1 MQMTDPDIAN
11 IEKLLSANNDFGFR
25 LLSHLVKP
33 DIKENICISPP
44 SIATALAMTL
54 NGAEG
59 TTHQAIAHTLGVEGM
74 TLQEVNK
81 ASALARQM
89 LQESD
94 SEVLLVTADSLW
106 ARQGVQL
113 APEFVERLVEFYMA
127 EVRNVNFTPD
137 DLLAINGWVEEKTRK
152 KIVELLNSTD
162 IDEDTLLILLNAIYF
177 KGIWSQQF
185 DPALTREATFH
196 RLDGSHKELPM
207 MRQSGHYYCYED
219 QDLQAISL
227 PYGSGNMSML
237 IFLPAAHSSLQAF
250 HARLTPRNWERWI
263 SRFHQRAGE
272 ISLPRFR
279 LEFETTLNTPLQAMG
294 MEEAFH
300 ADANF
305 SGLCSEKIFIGLVR
319 HKTLLEV
326 NEEGTEAAASTA
338 VVMTRSAPLTMV
350 VDRPFFVAIYDS
362 TTGALLF
369 MGYVVDP
376 L

>member
-1 MQMTDPDIAN
+1 
-11 IEKLLSANNDFGFR
+11 
-25 LLSHLVKP
+25 
-33 DIKENICISPP
+33 
-44 SIATALAMTL
+44 
-54 NGAEG
+54 
-59 TTHQAIAHTLGVEGM
+59 
-74 TLQEVNK
+74 
-81 ASALARQM
+81 
-89 LQESD
+89 
-94 SEVLLVTADSLW
+94 
-106 ARQGVQL
+106 
-113 APEFVERLVEFYMA
+113 
-127 EVRNVNFTPD
+127 
-137 DLLAINGWVEEKTRK
+137 
-152 KIVELLNSTD
+152 
-162 IDEDTLLILLNAIYF
+162 
-177 KGIWSQQF
+177 
-185 DPALTREATFH
+185 
-196 RLDGSHKELPM
+196 
-207 MRQSGHYYCYED
+207 
-219 QDLQAISL
+219 
-227 PYGSGNMSML
+227 MSML